1 MSEPNKAIVRGLFE
15 ELSRGNLSLV
25 YDLFATN
32 VVFHNAGTD
41 HFGDLDGFKQFQ
53 SEIRTGFPDLRFT
66 IDNVIAEDDRV
77 SYRYILLGTHRGE
90 YMGVPA
96 TGKQVTMTGMGILR
110 IARGKIAE
118 GWFVPDLL
126 GLLQQLGA
134 LPAH

>member
-1 MSEPNKAIVRGLFE
+1 MSEPNKAIVRELFE
-15 ELSRGNLSLV
+15 ELNRGNLSLV

-32 VVFHNAGTD
+32 VVFYNAGTD

>member
-15 ELSRGNLSLV
+15 ELNRGNLSLV

-32 VVFHNAGTD
+32 VVFHNAGAD

-66 IDNVIAEDDRV
+66 IDNLIAEDDRV